1 LLHCPPG
8 AAIASNLAR
17 SLPSTSKLTIAG
29 RNKSSVDDLISQYPD
44 TDFQPINAFLMK
56 DVKRFCAEYASHV
69 RSSSSD
75 LKEVDILV
83 LTQGILTLQ
92 GRTPTSP
99 ENIDQKMAL
108 HYYSRMLI
116 VRELEPILS
125 PKALVLS
132 VLDGRGSNVHDGG
145 IKWSDLDLAQ
155 PGNYGVSAAAKHCLG
170 MSDGMLQAFA
180 ERHGSEGRTYVHAYP
195 GIVSTPLLTKSMP
208 FYARLPMKL
217 LGAVM
222 SVTPETCAEHL
233 LQGSADVHAKGRGS
247 FNIDDKGREVQ
258 KTPATKEQMDKLWEH
273 TWGLVDRQ

>member
-1 LLHCPPG
+1 LLYHLPG
-8 AAIASNLAR
+8 SAIASNLAR
-17 SLPSTSKLTIAG
+17 SLPATSKLTIAG
-29 RNKSSVDDLISQYPD
+29 RNKSSVDQLISQYPD
-44 TDFQPINAFLMK
+44 TDFQPINAFLMN
-56 DVKRFCAEYASHV
+56 DVKRFCAEYASSV

-75 LKEVDILV
+75 LKEIDILV

-132 VLDGRGSNVHDGG
+132 VLDGRGSKIHDNAM
-145 IKWSDLDLAQ
+145 KWTDLDLAQ
-155 PGNYGVSAAAKHCLG
+155 PGNYGVPAAARHCQA
-170 MSDGMLQAFA
+170 MNDGMLQAFA
-180 ERHGSEGRTYVHAYP
+180 ERHGSEGRTFVHAYP
-195 GIVSTPLLTKSMP
+195 GIVSTPLLTKNMP
-208 FYARLPMKL
+208 FYAKLPLRLVS
-217 LGAVM
+217 AVM
-222 SVTPETCAEHL
+222 SVSPEKCAEHL

-247 FNIDDKGREVQ
+247 FNIDDQGKEVQ

-273 TWGLVDRQ
+273 TWGLIDRQ